1 MIVNKEH
8 LAIASSPIP
17 YILAIIGYAQMIY
30 KQYLRRNDRKVYSS
44 RYFPNN
50 MRAFVIPFNY
60 IFTFYKK
67 FYSPSSQCLFLLLI
81 RQSKTVKISVENVIN
96 THAIKYHM
104 IWNGT
109 FPFDLYVIFLCKEK
123 LNFPNPPNLTLIK

>member
-8 LAIASSPIP
+8 LAIASSSIP

-50 MRAFVIPFNY
+50 MRAFVIPLTKDNL
-60 IFTFYKK
+60 
-67 FYSPSSQCLFLLLI
+67 LFLLITFLLFTKNFI
-81 RQSKTVKISVENVIN
+81 VLPANACSCYLYGSQRLSKSASKT
-96 THAIKYHM
+96 
-104 IWNGT
+104 
-109 FPFDLYVIFLCKEK
+109 
-123 LNFPNPPNLTLIK
+123 

>member
-8 LAIASSPIP
+8 LAIASSSIP

-50 MRAFVIPFNY
+50 L
-60 IFTFYKK
+60 
-67 FYSPSSQCLFLLLI
+67 LFLLITFLLFKKNFI
-81 RQSKTVKISVENVIN
+81 VLPANACSCYLYGSQRLSTSASKT
-96 THAIKYHM
+96 
-104 IWNGT
+104 
-109 FPFDLYVIFLCKEK
+109 
-123 LNFPNPPNLTLIK
+123 